1 MKREEKR
8 GSCRREASKKERK
21 RKRQKQKQK
30 EKEKEKQRKETTQVW
45 DFMKRA
51 EQKKESLR
59 KLHKKELVET
69 VSTLKKFVR
78 QFTVEGEPGFDPKAF
93 FNVTK
98 LSLRKQAKNNGVD
111 SQVFDDKN

>member
-1 MKREEKR
+1 MKK
-8 GSCRREASKKERK
+8 
-21 RKRQKQKQK
+21 
-30 EKEKEKQRKETTQVW
+30 
-45 DFMKRA
+45 A

-59 KLHKKELVET
+59 KSLKKELVET
-69 VSTLKKFVR
+69 ASTLKKFAR

-98 LSLRKQAKNNGVD
+98 LAYLERKQATKSEVD